1 MIILTDP
8 ALSQDKSKGKESS
21 QTKEGKKTQSGV
33 PVAGWGR
40 YEKIALTVV
49 LMGVMMTG
57 IDTTAVVLAL
67 PSMMTQLHTD
77 LVSMVWVIMA
87 YLVVITILGTQ
98 VGRLGDM
105 YGRVRM
111 YNIGFAIF
119 TVGSLFC
126 GFAQTSPELI
136 AFRVLQ
142 GVGGA
147 MVFSNSGA
155 IIADSIAADRR
166 GRAYGITGVGYSV
179 GAILGILVGGL
190 IITFISWRY
199 IFFINIPLGIAAVVV
214 THKVLRDKS
223 ERIKQKIDFAGM
235 SLLGTGLFLVL
246 LGLTYSAG
254 AGVSFTTLAL
264 IAVGFGVI
272 LGFIAWEKHYPR
284 ALLDLSLFRQ
294 RVLTASM
301 FAAFFQALASF
312 AVLFLL
318 IMYLQG
324 ARDLSPL
331 NSALLLVPGYVLG
344 AFIAPLAG
352 RTSDKYGARY
362 IATLGLALQGTGI
375 FVYSLLSLSSPLWIV
390 VVAAVMNG
398 IGSSSFFPANN
409 SAVMA
414 NAPPRAYGIASGLL
428 RTFANIGMVCS
439 FALALLIASLAIPRE
454 LAISIFLGTSTLGG
468 KLASAYISG
477 MHFALY
483 SSIGIILVAITFS
496 LLRGKES
503 RGGPELP
510 TKHDTSA
517 PEVAK
522 NAS

>member
-1 MIILTDP
+1 MTDP
-8 ALSQDKSKGKESS
+8 TVSQDKAAELQSSKADAE
-21 QTKEGKKTQSGV
+21 QKKPFT
-33 PVAGWGR
+33 AGPTPTPITSWSR

-67 PSMMTQLHTD
+67 PSMMSDLHTD
-77 LVSMVWVIMA
+77 LISMIWVIMG
-87 YLVVITILGTQ
+87 YLVVITIFGTQ

-105 YGRVRM
+105 YGRIKM
-111 YNIGFAIF
+111 YNVGFGIF
-119 TVGSLFC
+119 TIGSLFC
-126 GFAQTSPELI
+126 GFAQNSPELI

-155 IIADSIAADRR
+155 IIADSVSKDRR
-166 GRAYGITGVGYSV
+166 GRAYGITGVGYSI

-190 IITFISWRY
+190 IITFVSWRY
-199 IFFINIPLGIAAVVV
+199 IFFINIPLGIAAVAV
-214 THKVLRDKS
+214 TYKVLKDRSEKIKS
-223 ERIKQKIDFAGM
+223 KIDYAGM
-235 SLLGTGLFLVL
+235 GFLGTGLFLIL

-254 AGVSFTTLAL
+254 AGVSSATLAM
-264 IAVGFGVI
+264 IVAGFVVI
-272 LGFIAWEKHYPR
+272 LGFVAWEKHYPQ

-324 ARDLSPL
+324 ARGLSPL

-344 AFIAPLAG
+344 AFVAPIAG
-352 RTSDKYGARY
+352 RSSDKFGARY

-375 FVYSLLSLSSPLWIV
+375 FVYSLLSPAAPLWVVIV
-390 VVAAVMNG
+390 GAIVNG
-398 IGSSSFFPANN
+398 VGSSSFFPANN
-409 SAVMA
+409 SAMMA
-414 NAPPRAYGIASGLL
+414 NAPPKAFGIASGLL

-439 FALALLIASLAIPRE
+439 FALALLIASLAIPRQ
-454 LAISIFLGTSTLGG
+454 LAISIFLGTSKLTGG
-468 KLASAYISG
+468 LASTYVEG
-477 MHFALY
+477 MHIALY
-483 SSIGIILVAITFS
+483 SSIGIILVAIAFS
-496 LLRGKES
+496 VLRGKES
-503 RGGPELP
+503 RGRQ
-510 TKHDTSA
+510 
-517 PEVAK
+517 
-522 NAS
+522 